1 MRRHSV
7 IGGKIAM
14 PAGTQELI
22 QMRWHSRGG
31 QGAKT
36 AADFFTQVAISEG
49 KYSQA
54 FPEYGP
60 ERSGA
65 PMRSYTRVSSEPIKL
80 HSAVY
85 TPNTVIILDPTLIG
99 TVDVLEGL
107 SEDGAVIINTRLSP
121 GEARKE
127 FNVSGRKVHT
137 IDATGIALDELGRNI
152 PNMPMVGALVKVTG
166 LVQLDNVIE
175 GLRKTFSG
183 KFGKEVVEKNVK
195 AINRAYEEVKGE
207 NA

>member
-1 MRRHSV
+1 MV
-7 IGGKIAM
+7 EKAQM
-14 PAGTQELI
+14 V

-65 PMRSYTRVSSEPIKL
+65 PMRSYTRMSSEAIKL

-85 TPNTVIILDPTLIG
+85 EPDVVVIVDPTLIG
-99 TVDVLEGL
+99 PVNVLEGL
-107 SEDGAVIINTRLSP
+107 SKQGTVLINTQLSP
-121 GEARKE
+121 EEARKQY
-127 FNVSGRKVHT
+127 GIQGYKVYT
-137 IDATGIALDELGRNI
+137 IDATTIALQTLGRPI
-152 PNMPMVGALVKVTG
+152 PNMPMVGALVKATG
-166 LVQLDNVIE
+166 LVKLDHVIE
-175 GLRKTFSG
+175 GLRQSFSG
-183 KFGKEVVEKNVK
+183 KFGKDVVEKNVK
-195 AINRAYEEVKGE
+195 AINRAYEEVKSE

>member
-1 MRRHSV
+1 MAE
-7 IGGKIAM
+7 KE
-14 PAGTQELI
+14 ELI

-65 PMRSYTRVSSEPIKL
+65 PMRSYTRVSSRPIKL

-85 TPNTVIILDPTLIG
+85 TPNVLIIVDPTLIG
-99 TVDVLEGL
+99 PVSVLEGL
-107 SEDGAVIINTRLSP
+107 TEDSTIIVNTHLAP
-121 GEARKE
+121 QEARKQY
-127 FNVSGRKVHT
+127 GIKGYKVYT
-137 IDATGIALDELGRNI
+137 VDATKISLDELGRPI

-166 LVQLDNVIE
+166 LVELGHVIE
-175 GLRKTFSG
+175 GLRNTFSG
-183 KFGKEVVEKNVK
+183 KFGKQVVEKNVK

>member
-1 MRRHSV
+1 MAE
-7 IGGKIAM
+7 KE
-14 PAGTQELI
+14 QLI

-85 TPNTVIILDPTLIG
+85 KPNVVIVLDPTLIG
-99 TVDVLEGL
+99 PVDVWEGL
-107 SEDGAVIINTRLSP
+107 TEDGLILINSPLSP
-121 GEARKE
+121 AEAREKFKIE
-127 FNVSGRKVHT
+127 GFKLFT
-137 IDATGIALDELGRNI
+137 IDATKISLDELGRNI
-152 PNMPMVGALVKVTG
+152 PNMPMVGALVKTTA
-166 LVQLDNVIE
+166 LVELDHVIE
-175 GLRKTFSG
+175 GLRSTFSG
-183 KFGKEVVEKNVK
+183 KFGKEIVEKNVT
-195 AINRAYEEVKGE
+195 AINRAYKEVVGE
-207 NA
+207 DA

>member
-1 MRRHSV
+1 MA
-7 IGGKIAM
+7 KKDDM
-14 PAGTQELI
+14 I

-36 AADFFTQVAISEG
+36 AADFFTQVAIAEG

-65 PMRSYTRVSSEPIKL
+65 PMRSYTRLSSNPIKL

-85 TPNTVIILDPTLIG
+85 APNVLIIVDPTLFG
-99 TVDVLEGL
+99 PVNVLEGL
-107 SEDGAVIINTRLSP
+107 THDGVIIINTHLTP
-121 GEARKE
+121 QEARKE
-127 FNVSGRKVHT
+127 YGIQGYKVYT
-137 IDATGIALDELGRNI
+137 VDATRISLDELGRPI
-152 PNMPMVGALVKVTG
+152 PNMPMVGALVKATA

-175 GLRKTFSG
+175 GLRRSFSG
-183 KFGKEVVEKNVK
+183 KFGKEVVEKNIR

-207 NA
+207 DA

>member
-1 MRRHSV
+1 MVERGQMV
-7 IGGKIAM
+7 
-14 PAGTQELI
+14 

-85 TPNTVIILDPTLIG
+85 EPNIVAIVDPTLIG
-99 TVDVLEGL
+99 PVNVLEGL
-107 SEDGAVIINTRLSP
+107 LEEGIILINTQLSP
-121 GEARKE
+121 QEARKLY
-127 FNVSGRKVHT
+127 GIQGHKLYT
-137 IDATGIALDELGRNI
+137 IDATTIALQELGRPI

-166 LVQLDNVIE
+166 LVKLDHVIG
-175 GLRKTFSG
+175 GLRQSFSG
-183 KFGKEVVEKNVK
+183 KFGKDVVEKNVK
-195 AINRAYEEVKGE
+195 AINRAYEEVKSE

>member
-1 MRRHSV
+1 
-7 IGGKIAM
+7 M
-14 PAGTQELI
+14 PEQGQNLI

-36 AADFFTQVAISEG
+36 AADFFTQVSISEG

-85 TPNTVIILDPTLIG
+85 NPNTVIILDPTLIE
-99 TVDVLEGL
+99 TVDVWDGL
-107 SEDGAVIINTRLSP
+107 AEDGAVIINTQLSP
-121 GEARKE
+121 EETRKK
-127 FNVSGRKVHT
+127 FNISGFKVFT
-137 IDATGIALDELGRNI
+137 IDATRIALDELGRNI

-166 LVQLDNVIE
+166 LVKLDNVIE
-175 GLRKTFSG
+175 GLRNTFSG

>member
-1 MRRHSV
+1 
-7 IGGKIAM
+7 M
-14 PAGTQELI
+14 PEKVEDLV

-65 PMRSYTRVSSEPIKL
+65 PMRSYTRVSSKPIKL

-85 TPNTVIILDPTLIG
+85 NPDAVIILDPTLIA
-99 TVDVLEGL
+99 TADVWDGL
-107 SEDGAVIINTRLSP
+107 SEGGTIIINTHLTP
-121 GEARKE
+121 QEARKE
-127 FNVSGRKVHT
+127 FNIRGYTVFT
-137 IDATGIALDELGRNI
+137 IDATTIALDELGRNI
-152 PNMPMVGALVKVTG
+152 PNMPMVGALVKVSG
-166 LVQLDNVIE
+166 LVELDHVIE
-175 GLRKTFSG
+175 GLRKTFTG
-183 KFGKEVVEKNVK
+183 KFGKEVVEKNLR
-195 AINRAYEEVKGE
+195 AINRAYKEVKGQD
-207 NA
+207 A

>member
-1 MRRHSV
+1 
-7 IGGKIAM
+7 M
-14 PAGTQELI
+14 PEKDDMI
-22 QMRWHSRGG
+22 QLRWHSRGG

-65 PMRSYTRVSSEPIKL
+65 PMRSYTRVSSRPIKF

-85 TPNTVIILDPTLIG
+85 TPDAIIILDPTLIA
-99 TVDVLEGL
+99 TVDVCEGL
-107 SEDGAVIINTRLSP
+107 SEDGTILINTHLSP
-121 GEARKE
+121 EEARKE
-127 FNVSGRKVHT
+127 YRIEGRNLFTV
-137 IDATGIALDELGRNI
+137 DATKISLDELGRNI
-152 PNMPMVGALVKVTG
+152 PNMPMLGALVKATE
-166 LVQLDNVIE
+166 LVQLENVIE
-175 GLRKTFSG
+175 GLRKSFSG
-183 KFGKEVVEKNVK
+183 KFGKEVVEKNVN
-195 AINRAYEEVKGE
+195 AINRAYKEVRGE

>member
-1 MRRHSV
+1 MA
-7 IGGKIAM
+7 KKDDM
-14 PAGTQELI
+14 I

-36 AADFFTQVAISEG
+36 AADFFTQVAIAEG

-65 PMRSYTRVSSEPIKL
+65 PMRSYTRLSSNPIKL

-85 TPNTVIILDPTLIG
+85 APNVLIIVDPTLFG
-99 TVDVLEGL
+99 PVNLLEGL
-107 SEDGAVIINTRLSP
+107 THDGVIIINTHFTP
-121 GEARKE
+121 EEARKQYAIQGYR
-127 FNVSGRKVHT
+127 VYTV
-137 IDATGIALDELGRNI
+137 DATRISLDELGRPI
-152 PNMPMVGALVKVTG
+152 PNMPMVGALVKATA

-175 GLRKTFSG
+175 GLRRSFSG
-183 KFGKEVVEKNVK
+183 KFGKEVVEKNIR

-207 NA
+207 DA

>member
-1 MRRHSV
+1 MAE
-7 IGGKIAM
+7 KEA
-14 PAGTQELI
+14 LI

-85 TPNTVIILDPTLIG
+85 VPNILIIVDPTLIG
-99 TVDVLEGL
+99 PVNVLEGL
-107 SEDGAVIINTRLSP
+107 PEDGIIIINTKLAP
-121 GEARKE
+121 AEARQE
-127 FNVSGRKVHT
+127 FGIEGYNLFT
-137 IDATGIALDELGRNI
+137 IDATGIALDELKRNI
-152 PNMPMVGALVKVTG
+152 PNMPMVGALVKVTD

-183 KFGKEVVEKNVK
+183 KFGEEVVEKNVN
-195 AINRAYEEVKGE
+195 AINRAYKEVKGE
-207 NA
+207 DA

>member
-1 MRRHSV
+1 
-7 IGGKIAM
+7 M
-14 PAGTQELI
+14 PEKQQDMV

-85 TPNTVIILDPTLIG
+85 TPDTVIILDATLIG
-99 TVDVLEGL
+99 TVNAWEGL
-107 SEDGAVIINTRLSP
+107 SENGTIIINTPLSP
-121 GEARKE
+121 QDARKQ
-127 FNVSGRKVHT
+127 FNIPGYRVLTV
-137 IDATGIALDELGRNI
+137 DATRISLDELGRNI
-152 PNMPMVGALVKVTG
+152 PNMPMVGALVKATG
-166 LVQLDNVIE
+166 LVNLDNVIE

-183 KFGKEVVEKNVK
+183 KFGKEVVEKNVR

-207 NA
+207 DA

>member
-1 MRRHSV
+1 MVERGQMV
-7 IGGKIAM
+7 
-14 PAGTQELI
+14 

-85 TPNTVIILDPTLIG
+85 EPNIVAIVDPTLIG
-99 TVDVLEGL
+99 PVNVLEGL
-107 SEDGAVIINTRLSP
+107 LEEGIILINTQLSP
-121 GEARKE
+121 QEARKLY
-127 FNVSGRKVHT
+127 GIQGHKLYT
-137 IDATGIALDELGRNI
+137 IDATTIALQELGRPI
-152 PNMPMVGALVKVTG
+152 PNMPMVGALVKITG
-166 LVQLDNVIE
+166 LVKLDHVIG
-175 GLRKTFSG
+175 GLRQSFSG
-183 KFGKEVVEKNVK
+183 KFGKDVVEKNVK
-195 AINRAYEEVKGE
+195 AINRAYEEVKSE

>member
-1 MRRHSV
+1 MARKDV
-7 IGGKIAM
+7 V
-14 PAGTQELI
+14 I

-65 PMRSYTRVSSEPIKL
+65 PMRSYTRVSSQPIKL

-85 TPNTVIILDPTLIG
+85 TPDAVIIVDPTLIG
-99 TVDVLEGL
+99 AVDVFEGL
-107 SEDGAVIINTRLSP
+107 SDDGIILINTSLSP
-121 GEARKE
+121 DEARKQY
-127 FNVSGRKVHT
+127 NIRGYRVCT
-137 IDATGIALDELGRNI
+137 IDGTGIALAELKRNI
-152 PNMPMVGALVKVTG
+152 PNMPMVGALVKITG
-166 LVQLDNVIE
+166 LVKLENVVE
-175 GLRKTFSG
+175 GLKKTFSG
-183 KFGKEVVEKNVK
+183 KFGKEVVEKNLRT
-195 AINRAYEEVKGE
+195 INRAYEEVKSE

>member
-1 MRRHSV
+1 MA
-7 IGGKIAM
+7 KKDDM
-14 PAGTQELI
+14 I

-36 AADFFTQVAISEG
+36 AADFFTQVAIAEG

-65 PMRSYTRVSSEPIKL
+65 PMRSYTRVSSNPIKL

-85 TPNTVIILDPTLIG
+85 APNVLIIVDPTLFG
-99 TVDVLEGL
+99 PVNLLEGL
-107 SEDGAVIINTRLSP
+107 PHDGVIIINTHLTP
-121 GEARKE
+121 EEARKQY
-127 FNVSGRKVHT
+127 GIQGYKVYT
-137 IDATGIALDELGRNI
+137 VDATRISLDELGRPI
-152 PNMPMVGALVKVTG
+152 PNMPMVGALVKATA

-175 GLRKTFSG
+175 GLRKSFSG
-183 KFGKEVVEKNVK
+183 KFGKEVVEKNIR

-207 NA
+207 DA

>member
-1 MRRHSV
+1 
-7 IGGKIAM
+7 M
-14 PAGTQELI
+14 PEKGQDLI
-22 QMRWHSRGG
+22 QLRWHSRGG

-65 PMRSYTRVSSEPIKL
+65 PMRSYTRISSEPIKL

-85 TPNTVIILDPTLIG
+85 KPDAVIILDPTLVG
-99 TVDVLEGL
+99 TVNVWEGL
-107 SEDGAVIINTRLSP
+107 SEEGEVVINTRLTP
-121 GEARKE
+121 QEARKE
-127 FNVSGRKVHT
+127 FNITGHKVFT

-152 PNMPMVGALVKVTG
+152 PNMPMVGALVKVSG
-166 LVQLDNVIE
+166 LLELDHVIE
-175 GLRKTFSG
+175 GLRKTFSA
-183 KFGKEVVEKNVK
+183 KFGKEVVEKNVR
-195 AINRAYEEVKGE
+195 AINRAYKEVRTE
-207 NA
+207 DA

>member
-1 MRRHSV
+1 MAKKDDMV
-7 IGGKIAM
+7 
-14 PAGTQELI
+14 

-36 AADFFTQVAISEG
+36 AADFFTQVAIAEG

-65 PMRSYTRVSSEPIKL
+65 PMRSYTRVSSGPIKL

-85 TPNTVIILDPTLIG
+85 APNVLIIVDPTLFG
-99 TVDVLEGL
+99 PVNVLEGL
-107 SEDGAVIINTRLSP
+107 PDDCIIIINTPLSP
-121 GEARKE
+121 EDARKE
-127 FNVSGRKVHT
+127 YGIQGFKVFT
-137 IDATGIALDELGRNI
+137 VDATRISLDELGRPI
-152 PNMPMVGALVKVTG
+152 PNMPMVGALVKTTG

-183 KFGKEVVEKNVK
+183 KFGKEVVEKNVR
-195 AINRAYEEVKGE
+195 AINRAYEEVRGE
-207 NA
+207 DA

>member
-1 MRRHSV
+1 MAE
-7 IGGKIAM
+7 KE
-14 PAGTQELI
+14 ELI

-36 AADFFTQVAISEG
+36 ACDFFTQVAISEG

-65 PMRSYTRVSSEPIKL
+65 PMRSYTRVSSQPIKL

-85 TPNTVIILDPTLIG
+85 TPSVLIIVDPTLIG
-99 TVDVLEGL
+99 PVNVLDGL
-107 SEDGAVIINTRLSP
+107 PEDGTIIINTGLTP
-121 GEARKE
+121 QEARKKYSIE
-127 FNVSGRKVHT
+127 GYRIFTV
-137 IDATGIALDELGRNI
+137 DATTISLDELGRPI
-152 PNMPMVGALVKVTG
+152 PNMPMVAALVKATG
-166 LVQLDNVIE
+166 LVQLDNVVD

-183 KFGKEVVEKNVK
+183 KFGKDVVEKNVN
-195 AINRAYEEVKGE
+195 AINRAYKEVKGE
-207 NA
+207 DA

>member
-1 MRRHSV
+1 M
-7 IGGKIAM
+7 
-14 PAGTQELI
+14 AGREKDVI

-36 AADFFTQVAISEG
+36 AADFFTQVAIAEG

-65 PMRSYTRVSSEPIKL
+65 PMRSYTRVSSGPIKL

-85 TPNTVIILDPTLIG
+85 KPDVVIIVDSTLIG
-99 TVDVLEGL
+99 AADVFEGL
-107 SEDGAVIINTRLSP
+107 SEDGIILVNTRLSP
-121 GEARKE
+121 EQARKE
-127 FNVSGRKVHT
+127 FNIRGYKVCT

-152 PNMPMVGALVKVTG
+152 PNMPMVGALVKATRMVE
-166 LVQLDNVIE
+166 LDHVVE
-175 GLRKTFSG
+175 RLRESFAD
-183 KFGKEVVEKNVK
+183 KFGKEVVEKNVR
-195 AINRAYEEVKGE
+195 AVNRAYEEVKSE
-207 NA
+207 DA

>member
-1 MRRHSV
+1 MAE
-7 IGGKIAM
+7 KAK
-14 PAGTQELI
+14 LI

-49 KYSQA
+49 NYSQA

-65 PMRSYTRVSSEPIKL
+65 PMRSYTRVSSQPIKL

-85 TPNTVIILDPTLIG
+85 TPNVLIIVDPTLIG
-99 TVDVLEGL
+99 PVNVLDGL
-107 SEDGAVIINTRLSP
+107 PEDAIIIINTQLTP
-121 GEARKE
+121 QEARE
-127 FNVSGRKVHT
+127 QYGIDGYNIYTV
-137 IDATGIALDELGRNI
+137 DATRISLDELGRPI

-183 KFGKEVVEKNVK
+183 KFGEKVVEKNVN
-195 AINRAYEEVKGE
+195 AINRAYKEVKGE
-207 NA
+207 DA

>member
-1 MRRHSV
+1 MAE
-7 IGGKIAM
+7 K
-14 PAGTQELI
+14 QQLI

-85 TPNTVIILDPTLIG
+85 NPNVVIVLDPTLIG
-99 TVDVLEGL
+99 PVNVWEGL
-107 SEDGAVIINTRLSP
+107 TEDGVILINSQLSP
-121 GEARKE
+121 AEAREKFKIE
-127 FNVSGRKVHT
+127 GYKLFT
-137 IDATGIALDELGRNI
+137 IDATKISLDELGRNI
-152 PNMPMVGALVKVTG
+152 PNMPMVGALVKTTA
-166 LVQLDNVIE
+166 LVELDHVIE
-175 GLRKTFSG
+175 GLRNAFSG
-183 KFGKEVVEKNVK
+183 KFGEEIVEKNVK
-195 AINRAYEEVKGE
+195 AINRAYKEVVGE
-207 NA
+207 DA

>member
-1 MRRHSV
+1 MAE
-7 IGGKIAM
+7 KE
-14 PAGTQELI
+14 ELI

-65 PMRSYTRVSSEPIKL
+65 PMRSYTRVSSQPIKL

-85 TPNTVIILDPTLIG
+85 TPSVLIVVDPTLIG
-99 TVDVLEGL
+99 PVNVLEGL
-107 SEDGAVIINTRLSP
+107 LHDGTIIINTPLTP
-121 GEARKE
+121 QEARKKYSIE
-127 FNVSGRKVHT
+127 GYRIFT
-137 IDATGIALDELGRNI
+137 LDATTISLDELGRPI
-152 PNMPMVGALVKVTG
+152 PNMPMVGALVKATG
-166 LVQLDNVIE
+166 LVQLDNVVD

-183 KFGKEVVEKNVK
+183 KFGKDVVEKNVN
-195 AINRAYEEVKGE
+195 AINRAYKEVKGE
-207 NA
+207 DA

>member
-1 MRRHSV
+1 MAE
-7 IGGKIAM
+7 KEEM
-14 PAGTQELI
+14 I

-36 AADFFTQVAISEG
+36 ACDFFTQVAISEG

-85 TPNTVIILDPTLIG
+85 IPDAVIILDPTLIG
-99 TVDVLEGL
+99 MVDVWQGL
-107 SEDGAVIINTRLSP
+107 SEESTILINTRLSP
-121 GEARKE
+121 DEARKE
-127 FNVSGRKVHT
+127 FHVERGKVFT
-137 IDATGIALDELGRNI
+137 IDATTISLDELGRNI

-207 NA
+207 DA

>member
-1 MRRHSV
+1 MAERVRD
-7 IGGKIAM
+7 M
-14 PAGTQELI
+14 I

-85 TPNTVIILDPTLIG
+85 TPDAVIIVDPTLIG
-99 TVDVLEGL
+99 AVDVFEGL
-107 SEDGAVIINTRLSP
+107 SEDGIIVINTPLAP
-121 GEARKE
+121 EEARKQY
-127 FNVSGRKVHT
+127 NIRGYKVYT
-137 IDATGIALDELGRNI
+137 IDATGIALAELRRNI
-152 PNMPMVGALVKVTG
+152 PNMPMVGALVKATG
-166 LVQLDNVIE
+166 LVKLDHVVE
-175 GLRKTFSG
+175 GLKKTFSG
-183 KFGKEVVEKNVK
+183 KFGKDVVEKNVRT
-195 AINRAYEEVKGE
+195 INRAYQEVKSE